1 MKSHYNTFAETEAL
15 LLAAVELPGIRIKDL
30 AAATGIQANMLY
42 KWKGRYSHL
51 SPSKQDSLLLY
62 FMRNEPERLEQAEQ
76 LKSVYIQ
83 NNKKNNTDILY
94 LDRCSEMEG

>member
-30 AAATGIQANMLY
+30 AAATGIQANLLY

-51 SPSKQDSLLLY
+51 SPSK
-62 FMRNEPERLEQAEQ
+62 
-76 LKSVYIQ
+76 
-83 NNKKNNTDILY
+83 
-94 LDRCSEMEG
+94 